1 MPKIGEVHRGG
12 RETLDVP
19 GLPWLQE
26 ALRGG
31 LTKGGIYLIAGEPG
45 IGKTTLA
52 VQILADLAKRGV
64 RVVYLTNEQSLAD
77 IAGVVDRITQGF
89 GPKEADAVKEHL
101 LCDDAVPEI

>member
-1 MPKIGEVHRGG
+1 MPKISEVHRGG

-52 VQILADLAKRGV
+52 VQILVDLAKRGV
-64 RVVYLTNEQSLAD
+64 PVVYLTNEQSLAD
-77 IAGVVDRITQGF
+77 IATVVDRIARGLS
-89 GPKEADAVKEHL
+89 GDEAQAVKDCL
-101 LCDDAVPEI
+101 FCDDTVSE